1 MAMAAAYDGVGEPGE
16 GVGAEKSRRRRRLR
30 LRLER
35 RRVAVGEGR
44 VPVSELVAGDGD
56 VGAMRRC
63 WEGWWREGSHGRGGD
78 RKTRVIASS
87 LLCFKEVLSCAFRPG
102 N

>member
-16 GVGAEKSRRRRRLR
+16 GVRAEKSRRRRRLR

-78 RKTRVIASS
+78 RKTRENQNGYYRPLRELWWW
-87 LLCFKEVLSCAFRPG
+87 LLLP
-102 N
+102 

>member
-56 VGAMRRC
+56 IRAIR
-63 WEGWWREGSHGRGGD
+63 
-78 RKTRVIASS
+78 I
-87 LLCFKEVLSCAFRPG
+87 
-102 N
+102 